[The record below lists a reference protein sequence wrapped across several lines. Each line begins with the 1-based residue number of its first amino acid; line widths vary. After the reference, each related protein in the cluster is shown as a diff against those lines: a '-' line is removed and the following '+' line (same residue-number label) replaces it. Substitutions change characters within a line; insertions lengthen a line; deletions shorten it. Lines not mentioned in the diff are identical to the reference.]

1 MLLKTADDKSA
12 DISELEALSCRRDL
26 DARQRRAIEDELWA
40 VRLGAKAEAEAAYQL
55 DFELADNKHWAVIH
69 DLRIEFDG
77 HVAQIDHI
85 VISRVLEVFVCESK
99 SYTGGVKVNELGE
112 WSTYRG
118 RRPVGIPSPVEQN
131 GRHIEVLDK
140 VGKRGDV
147 ELPRRIVAI
156 KPTFKNIVLVSSN
169 GLITRP
175 KKPIPDLGAVVKVD
189 QFRNYVLNRDVPET
203 RLLKIVSSVTLEALG
218 RQLVAL
224 HRPAQIDWAARF
236 GIPGSGKSVRA
247 GSAGRRLQLK
257 YDGRCA
263 NCGMTLAHGT
273 DAIWFPEDRRVLCLD
288 CGAA

>member
-1 MLLKTADDKSA
+1 MRA
-12 DISELEALSCRRDL
+12 LEALSRRADL
-26 DARQRRAIEDELWA
+26 DARLRRSIEDELWA
-40 VRLGAKAEAEAAYQL
+40 IRLGAKAEAEAAYQL
-55 DFELADNKHWAVIH
+55 DFDLAENKHLAVIH
-69 DLRIEFDG
+69 DLRIELDG
-77 HVAQIDHI
+77 RVAQIDHL

-112 WSTYRG
+112 WLTYRG

-131 GRHIEVLDK
+131 RRHIEILEK
-140 VGKRGDV
+140 VVKSGTV
-147 ELPRRIVAI
+147 QLPKRIVSI
-156 KPTFKNIVLVSSN
+156 KPTFKNIVLVSPS

-175 KKPIPDLGAVVKVD
+175 KKPLPELDSVVKVD
-189 QFRNYVLNRDVPET
+189 QFRNYLLNRDVPES
-203 RLLKIVSSVTLEALG
+203 RLLKIVSSETLETLG

-224 HRPAQIDWAARF
+224 HRPAKIDWAARF

-263 NCGMTLAHGT
+263 NCGVTLAHGT